1 MLLITGATGYLGR
14 ALVPDLRARGLPLRI
29 AGRERC
35 LGSIQDP
42 SALSPSVLDLEQV
55 ELAPASTFEGLSMAL
70 HCAGLAHRRASFQDY
85 LRLNTEASLSIA
97 RRAREGGASTFI
109 FVSSLN
115 IVPADTDNAGLG
127 VESYPEPSEPYAA
140 SKWRAE
146 QELNDYCAGVDMTLR
161 IVRPALI
168 YDSDLTANLARL
180 QRLMGRWPI
189 HLPALGRRSMIARP
203 DLVRLLTL
211 VAEAPHQFSPIIP
224 AIDGEQYDV
233 RRIGRSLGVRDRG
246 RVTLPNSLLRA
257 ASVLLDAR
265 SGAHWGE
272 AWRTLSADHWVGDVQ
287 HTPHWRPQWTL
298 ESLLASKAMS

>member
-14 ALVPDLRARGLPLRI
+14 ALVPALEARGLPLRI
-29 AGRERC
+29 AMRDGD
-35 LGSIQDP
+35 LGSGADA
-42 SALSPSVLDLEQV
+42 SSRSRGVLDLARV
-55 ELAPASTFEGLSMAL
+55 ESAPASTFEGLSTAL

-97 RRAREGGASTFI
+97 RRAQEGGASTFV

-115 IVPADTDNAGLG
+115 IVPAGTDDAGLG
-127 VESYPEPSEPYAA
+127 VEAYPEPSEPYAA

-146 QELNDYCAGVDMTLR
+146 QQLSDYCAGVDMALR

-168 YDSDLTANLARL
+168 YDCELTANLARL
-180 QRLMGRWPI
+180 QRLLGRWPI

-211 VAEAPHQFSPIIP
+211 VAEAPDHFSPIIP
-224 AIDGEQYDV
+224 AVDGEQYDA
-233 RRIGRSLGVRDRG
+233 RRIGNSLGVHDRG
-246 RVTLPNSLLRA
+246 RVALPKFLLRA

-265 SGAHWGE
+265 SGVHWGE
-272 AWRTLSADHWVGDVQ
+272 AWQTLSTEHWVGDVQ
-287 HTPHWRPQWTL
+287 HTPDWRPQWTL